1 MDKALSS
8 EFSHSRDAT
17 QKIFECFF
25 VGEKGSMAYKQL
37 SSIRSAQR
45 KANQKDKHAPLEQ
58 EELAVRKKQALKKEE
73 AFTEMEKQT
82 SEKKKEEFVGKK
94 EEFVELEKQ
103 TPKKKEEDNKEDC
116 IETSLSQKEK
126 QAAESLLPALSID
139 NEEDCIETYHAENAS
154 KVKDLA
160 ENASKV
166 KEQLTVLIE
175 GLKVQEELFK
185 VIESHQAEIATKGYL
200 DNFEARIT
208 GNLNTVAKEVASG
221 VASVVGKI
229 LTSRRRSSAS
239 TQRERIMRSSA
250 TRAAHV
256 VATVTG
262 GSTKQQISVSIV
274 NRYYE
279 EAITLALDADEP
291 TLGWTLYQLK
301 DHMNSHPGD
310 ENKILS
316 LLGRLVPLVTAEG
329 GVHIGVFTLWFEA
342 MLEKAVLKDLVITAE
357 VHAAEE
363 HIRARH
369 VREQARLA
377 AAIEGDIEKYFEQ
390 FGYGD

>member
-1 MDKALSS
+1 MVSLTS
-8 EFSHSRDAT
+8 EVQQFT
-17 QKIFECFF
+17 QRAVAGME
-25 VGEKGSMAYKQL
+25 GSMAYKQL

-103 TPKKKEEDNKEDC
+103 TPKKKEEDNK
-116 IETSLSQKEK
+116 
-126 QAAESLLPALSID
+126 
-139 NEEDCIETYHAENAS
+139 EDCIETYHAENAS